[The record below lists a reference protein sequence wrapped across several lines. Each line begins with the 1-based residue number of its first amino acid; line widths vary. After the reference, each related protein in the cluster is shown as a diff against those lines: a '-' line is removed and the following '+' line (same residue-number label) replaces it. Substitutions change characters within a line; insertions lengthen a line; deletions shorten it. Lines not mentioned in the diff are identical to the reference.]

1 MIYICSSIP
10 KILLQKILEN
20 ILEIAYYTYDAIINS
35 IYTHKKGGEMMKAK
49 VVKKVM
55 AVALTVTLTVA
66 PSLGVMASGNSGNQ
80 PSQGSTSSSSNK
92 TKEEAVIEAVNESL
106 AAAQESGDGG
116 ASSISSIAQIP
127 TTSTVAGVQTTV
139 AGVYLATSIN
149 GCAITTGVSS
159 ISAGY
164 GLTAGEKPY
173 ARFYNLEEKRSPL
186 AKAAIDNAAV
196 SLNAEVGPYVNIE
209 LGKLAGG
216 KYSLLSSDGA
226 EIEIKLGVPK
236 SFVQDGKTFAMIC
249 VRPGG
254 AVSVLKDIDENPNTI
269 TFNTTGGQGAYAMI
283 RYN

>member
-1 MIYICSSIP
+1 
-10 KILLQKILEN
+10 
-20 ILEIAYYTYDAIINS
+20 
-35 IYTHKKGGEMMKAK
+35 MKAK
-49 VVKKVM
+49 VVKKM
-55 AVALTVTLTVA
+55 MVAALAVTLTVA
-66 PSLGVMASGNSGNQ
+66 PSMGVMASGNSGNQ
-80 PSQGSTSSSSNK
+80 PSQSSTSSSSSSSK
-92 TKEEAVIEAVNESL
+92 TKEEAVIEAVNENL

-116 ASSISSIAQIP
+116 AASVSSVAQIP
-127 TTSTVAGVQTTV
+127 TTSSVTGVQTTV
-139 AGVYLATSIN
+139 AGVYLATSVN
-149 GCAITTGVSS
+149 GCAVTTGVSS

-164 GLTAGEKPY
+164 GLTAGEKPC

-216 KYSLLSSDGA
+216 KYSLLPSDGA

-236 SFVQDGKTFAMIC
+236 SFAQDGKNFAMIC

-254 AVSVLKDIDENPNTI
+254 AVSVLKDIDDNPGTI